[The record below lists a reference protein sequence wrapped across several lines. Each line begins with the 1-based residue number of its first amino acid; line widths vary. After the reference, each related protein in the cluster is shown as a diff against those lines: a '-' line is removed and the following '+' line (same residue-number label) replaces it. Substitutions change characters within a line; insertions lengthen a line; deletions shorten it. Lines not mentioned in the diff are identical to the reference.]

1 MKDEYQE
8 FIKTITIPVNN
19 RPNYLKKTL
28 LSIVKNDLNGWKI
41 FFCIEPS
48 KYSNIMVN
56 LIKEIIA
63 DRTSYQIKINV
74 KKKGIEKNTY
84 ASLYTAF
91 RAGSKLNIYLEDDI
105 VISPDVPR
113 LADWYCK
120 QNHKSIMCLN
130 LLYGACGGINH
141 ISKDFPEYIIKT
153 KQFNSCGFILS
164 DKQWLTYFKP
174 YWFDYSH
181 GFTNKDRNPML
192 GWDWAVFK
200 HNLKEDKNLF
210 VLQPLLARANHIGRN
225 RGTFCTPEFY
235 DKTFKDVKINNNSN
249 KIKYRIIKEKDMKE
263 LL

>member
-1 MKDEYQE
+1 MKDRNQE

-19 RPNYLKKTL
+19 RPHYLKKAL

-41 FFCIEPS
+41 FFSIEPS
-48 KYSNIMVN
+48 EYSGIMVN

-63 DRTSYQIKINV
+63 DRTNYQIKSNV

-84 ASLYTAF
+84 SSLQIAF
-91 RAGSKLNIYLEDDI
+91 NAGSKLNIYLEDDI
-105 VISPDVPR
+105 VISPDVTR

-120 QNHKSIMCLN
+120 QNHKGIMCLN

-153 KQFNSCGFILS
+153 KQFNSCGFVLS
-164 DKQWLTYFKP
+164 GDQWLTYFKS

-181 GFTNKDRNPML
+181 GFTNKDGNPML

-200 HNLKEDKNLF
+200 HNLKEDRNLF

-225 RGTFCTPEFY
+225 GGTFCKADFH
-235 DKTFKDVKINNNSN
+235 DKTFSH
-249 KIKYRIIKEKDMKE
+249 IKVSTYSDKVGYQIITESDMEK
-263 LL
+263 LS